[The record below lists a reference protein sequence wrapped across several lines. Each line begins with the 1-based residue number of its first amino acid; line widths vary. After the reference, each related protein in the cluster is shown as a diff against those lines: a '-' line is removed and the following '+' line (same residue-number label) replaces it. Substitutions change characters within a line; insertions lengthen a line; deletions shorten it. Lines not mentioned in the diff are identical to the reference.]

1 MKKALTAAENECC
14 QLQVT
19 TTRLVVGVI
28 GHVDHGKTALV
39 RALTGQDTDR
49 LAEEKRRGISITLGF
64 ASLQLGSDT
73 HIDLIDM
80 PGHERFVRTMVS
92 GATGMDAVLLVVA
105 ANEGIKPQTV
115 EHVHIASLLGVR
127 RAVVAISKTD
137 LVSPEQ
143 AARTAE
149 EAVRLLTRCGLE
161 SSRDIPPAVF
171 TSTLQGKGIEDL
183 RQALKHRAANQRPR
197 PADGMAFLPIDRA
210 FNIVGHGPVVT
221 GTLRGAAITTA
232 NTLELLP
239 LRRTVRVRAVQIHG
253 AHVATAMPGQRVAL
267 NLRDVEI
274 SELERGMVLAAPDTL
289 ALSSRLTIAIRA
301 VEASPPLQNGI
312 RLRGLFGTCE
322 LEARLRLLD
331 RDVLE
336 AGQAGFAQ
344 LHCETPVAL
353 PAGEHGVL
361 RLLSPPQT
369 VAGGRILEYGARRE
383 RRNCPRI
390 LQRLEDLRTLP
401 PIALLAA
408 ELRRAGQAGTTLR
421 HLSQLSALA
430 TPVIVERLRTLP
442 VVVTRTGVVVGKVEL
457 DGLIARIPSLLAAHP
472 IGLSRE
478 KLLSALSG
486 TSQLRNAPSTCRL
499 QRPSPAA
506 LDQALGRLRIDGIIS
521 ERGGLLSIPRPDEDR
536 ARVRSDADRVSEIAE
551 NLRLAGLT
559 PPDPKP
565 IVVDPRSKRAV
576 ERLLREGIIVR
587 AVDRAKGRE
596 IFFHRDAVQA
606 AQHRLA
612 PLLECPPGLLVT
624 EVGAAL
630 GISRKYS
637 LPLLDHL
644 DTIHFTRRIKD
655 RRMRAMPPG
664 LRGSIIRTRLP
675 HDETAQEHL

>member
-1 MKKALTAAENECC
+1 MIA
-14 QLQVT
+14 
-19 TTRLVVGVI
+19 TTRLVLGVI

-49 LAEEKRRGISITLGF
+49 LAEEKRRGISIALGF
-64 ASLQLGSDT
+64 ATLQVGSDT
-73 HIDLIDM
+73 NIDLIDM

-143 AARTAE
+143 AARVAD
-149 EAVRLLTRCGLE
+149 EAVRLLARCGMECAEFVL
-161 SSRDIPPAVF
+161 
-171 TSTLQGKGIEDL
+171 TSTLQGKGIEEL
-183 RQALKHRAANQRPR
+183 RQVLKHLAASQRPH
-197 PADGMAFLPIDRA
+197 PADGVAFLPIDRA

-232 NTLELLP
+232 DRLELWP
-239 LRRTVRVRAVQIHG
+239 LRRTVRVRAVQVHG

-274 SELERGMVLAAPDTL
+274 GELERGMVLAAPDSL
-289 ALSSRLTIAIRA
+289 VPSDWLTIAIRA
-301 VEASPPLQNGI
+301 VEGSPPLKNAM
-312 RLRGLFGTCE
+312 RLRALFGTCE

-331 RDVLE
+331 RNVLE
-336 AGQAGFAQ
+336 AGQTAFAQ
-344 LHCETPVAL
+344 LHCGRPVAL
-353 PAGEHGVL
+353 PAGEHAVL

-369 VAGGRILEYGARRE
+369 VAGGKILESGTRRE

-390 LQRLEDLRTLP
+390 LQRLEDLRVLP
-401 PIALLAA
+401 PIAMFAA

-430 TPVIVERLRTLP
+430 TPVIAERLRTLP
-442 VVVTRTGVVVGKVEL
+442 VMVTRSGLVVGKVEL
-457 DGLIARIPSLLAAHP
+457 DNLLARIPSLLAP
-472 IGLSRE
+472 YSTGLSRE
-478 KLLSALSG
+478 KLLSALPE
-486 TSQLRNAPSTCRL
+486 T
-499 QRPSPAA
+499 SPAVLDLA
-506 LDQALGRLRIDGIIS
+506 LERLRMGGLIS
-521 ERGGLLSIPRPDEDR
+521 ERGGRLLIPRPDEDR
-536 ARVRSDADRVSEIAE
+536 ACALSETDCASEIAE
-551 NLRLAGLT
+551 NLRRAGLT
-559 PPDPKP
+559 PPDPAA
-565 IVVDPRSKRAV
+565 IVTDPRSKRAV
-576 ERLLREGIIVR
+576 ERLLREGVVVR

-596 IFFHRDAVQA
+596 ILFHRDAVQA

-624 EVGAAL
+624 EIGAAL

-637 LPLLDHL
+637 MPLLDHL
-644 DTIHFTRRIKD
+644 DTIRFTCRIKD
-655 RRMRAMPPG
+655 RRIRAVPASP
-664 LRGSIIRTRLP
+664 RSSIARTRLP
-675 HDETAQEHL
+675 DHETAQKHL